1 MARRQ
6 YRLGKRADS
15 AAGTR
20 RKIVQATLELHD
32 EQGITATSLR
42 DIAGRAAVAPSTVLQ
57 HFPVMDELIRACG
70 DLSTQLVPMPTDS
83 VLVGA
88 TDPVERVRRVALA
101 LFEWWA
107 QLGPGWDH
115 LRIDRRRIPQVD
127 AWLADVARRH
137 RALAAMALA
146 GGDPAR
152 VDLLVAL
159 TTADAWGALRDAGMD
174 PQSAAGQV
182 AQLIGQGH
190 ITREA
195 LH

>member
-1 MARRQ
+1 M
-6 YRLGKRADS
+6 L
-15 AAGTR
+15 
-20 RKIVQATLELHD
+20 ATLQLHD

-57 HFPVMDELIRACG
+57 HFPVMNELIRACG

-83 VLVGA
+83 VLLDA

-115 LRIDRRRIPQVD
+115 LRTDRRRIPQVD

-174 PQSAAGQV
+174 PQRAAGQV